1 LNFEIDRNVPRK
13 PHLVGGVK
21 GHNMN
26 EISFA
31 RILLATAC
39 PGSPAL
45 WAGELQIWDLF
56 CISRLGFRISARWNR
71 AQGGESMQV
80 ILLENVPSLG
90 KAGDLVKV
98 SDGYGRNYLIPKKKA
113 LLATEKSLKVIEH
126 QKRQVQQRLE
136 KGKKD
141 AEKLG
146 QQIEKLSCT
155 FAKTVGESG
164 KLFGSVTSM
173 DIENYLKENGIEVDR
188 KKISLEE
195 PIKNLGMF
203 TVPIK
208 LSAEVTAQLKVWVVQ
223 E

>member
-1 LNFEIDRNVPRK
+1 
-13 PHLVGGVK
+13 
-21 GHNMN
+21 
-26 EISFA
+26 
-31 RILLATAC
+31 
-39 PGSPAL
+39 
-45 WAGELQIWDLF
+45 
-56 CISRLGFRISARWNR
+56 
-71 AQGGESMQV
+71 MQV

-113 LLATEKSLKVIEH
+113 LLATEKSLKVVEH

-136 KGKKD
+136 KGRKD

-146 QQIEKLSCT
+146 QQIENLSCT

-208 LSAEVTAQLKVWVVQ
+208 LSPEVTAQLKVWVVQ

>member
-1 LNFEIDRNVPRK
+1 
-13 PHLVGGVK
+13 
-21 GHNMN
+21 
-26 EISFA
+26 
-31 RILLATAC
+31 
-39 PGSPAL
+39 
-45 WAGELQIWDLF
+45 
-56 CISRLGFRISARWNR
+56 
-71 AQGGESMQV
+71 MQV

-98 SDGYGRNYLIPKKKA
+98 SDGYGRNYLIPQKKA
-113 LLATEKSLKVIEH
+113 LLATEKSLKVVEH

-141 AEKLG
+141 AQKLS
-146 QQIEKLSCT
+146 QQIEGLSCT
-155 FAKTVGESG
+155 FSKTVGESG

-173 DIENYLKENGIEVDR
+173 DIENYLKENRIDVDR
-188 KKISLEE
+188 KKILLEE